1 MTSPSI
7 IDVLSAQYGIPG
19 KLSIGMGP
27 GDLPLM
33 RVENEMATAV
43 ISIYAGHV
51 LSYQPRGEADVL
63 WMSKQA
69 VYDVG
74 KAIRGGIPII
84 WPWFGAHPTDTK
96 AYAHGFARRM
106 MWGIKETAE
115 DENGRILITLE
126 LEDTDETK
134 ELWSH
139 DFELTLKIAVGL
151 ALEVTLNVENKSDVD
166 FTYTA
171 ALHSY
176 FKISD
181 IEKISVR
188 GLEGTDYLDQLD
200 GMQRKEQVGP
210 IQFAEETDR
219 IYVDSE
225 AACEIVDPDLNRVI
239 WVDKRGSQSTVVW
252 NPWIEKAQRMA
263 DFGDDEYRTMV
274 CVETTNAASDAV
286 TLAPGEVGRLT
297 AVIGLRPLPSE

>member
-51 LSYQPRGEADVL
+51 ISYQPKGEADVL
-63 WMSKQA
+63 WMSQQA

-74 KAIRGGIPII
+74 KAIRGGIPVI
-84 WPWFGAHPTDTK
+84 WPWFGAHPTDTN

-126 LEDTDETK
+126 LEDTEETK

-139 DFELTLKIAVGL
+139 DFELTLTIAVGL
-151 ALEVTLNVENKSDVD
+151 ALEVTLQVENKSDVE

-176 FKISD
+176 FNISD
-181 IEKISVR
+181 IDAISIR
-188 GLEGTDYLDQLD
+188 GLEGAEYLDQLEN
-200 GMQRKEQVGP
+200 MQRKEQVGP
-210 IQFAEETDR
+210 IQFTEETDR
-219 IYVDSE
+219 IYVE
-225 AACEIVDPDLNRVI
+225 TGAACEIVDLGFNRTI

-252 NPWIEKAQRMA
+252 NPWIAKSQRMA

-286 TLAPGEVGRLT
+286 TLAPSEVRELT